1 MADTNPSK
9 KDSDDTPSSQQ
20 AAPDSP
26 PSQGAYPTL
35 PPSTPSNVTP
45 QQQSQGYPTQPQSQ
59 GYPNQQQPQ
68 GYNAQQPPPQGYPNQ
83 QQPPPQGYPTQQQP
97 QGYPTQ
103 QQPQGYP
110 NQQQPQGYQQPS
122 QAYQQP
128 SQGYQQPSQGY
139 PNQQPPQGYPRQQQ
153 PQGHPNQQQPQQG
166 YPNQQQ
172 PQGYPTQ
179 QQPQGYPNQ
188 QPQGHYNQQQ
198 GYPNQQPQGYQGQQ
212 PGYAPPQSGGYSQ
225 PPVSGQGQGKP
236 PAPPGYVPPPT
247 TNASKSQPPVPP
259 GFTSESAIGFNQP
272 RAQPQNTGG
281 QNMPQWMARPENTSN
296 CPPGLEY
303 LTMVDQ
309 ILIQQQVDALET
321 FTSFESSN
329 KYTVLN
335 SLGQQVYI
343 AAEESELCMRQCLG
357 SMRGFVMHMID
368 NMGQEVM
375 KVTRE
380 LKIGAGC
387 CWFACCNP
395 CSLEVVVEA
404 PVGKVIGKVK
414 QRCSFVRPLFDV
426 MNENDEVVFK
436 IQGPYCMWAGP
447 CCIGDQ
453 NFYVHSPDMSR
464 KVATISKEFSGLVKE
479 MFTKADNFGISFPMD
494 LDVNMKATLL
504 GSVFLIDFMY
514 YELLKSP
521 TT

>member
-1 MADTNPSK
+1 L
-9 KDSDDTPSSQQ
+9 DSDDTPSSQQ
-20 AAPDSP
+20 AAPEAP
-26 PSQGAYPTL
+26 HSQAGYPTL
-35 PPSTPSNVTP
+35 PPSTQSNVTP

-68 GYNAQQPPPQGYPNQ
+68 GYNNQQQPQGYNNQQPPPQGYPNQ

-110 NQQQPQGYQQPS
+110 NQQQPQGYQQP
-122 QAYQQP
+122 P
-128 SQGYQQPSQGY
+128 QGY
-139 PNQQPPQGYPRQQQ
+139 PNQQPPQGYQTQQPPQGYPSQQQ
-153 PQGHPNQQQPQQG
+153 PQGYPNQQQPQQG
-166 YPNQQQ
+166 CPNQQQ

-179 QQPQGYPNQ
+179 QQSQGYPNQ
-188 QPQGHYNQQQ
+188 QPQGYYNQQQ

-212 PGYAPPQSGGYSQ
+212 PGYAAPQSGGYSQ
-225 PPVSGQGQGKP
+225 PPVSGQGQGQP

-247 TNASKSQPPVPP
+247 TSATKSRPPVPP
-259 GFTSESAIGFNQP
+259 GFTSESAIGYNQP
-272 RAQPQNTGG
+272 LAQPQTTG
-281 QNMPQWMARPENTSN
+281 QHMPQWMARPENTSN

-368 NMGQEVM
+368 NMGKEVM

-380 LKIGAGC
+380 LKFGAGC

-414 QRCSFVRPLFDV
+414 QR
-426 MNENDEVVFK
+426 
-436 IQGPYCMWAGP
+436 
-447 CCIGDQ
+447 
-453 NFYVHSPDMSR
+453 
-464 KVATISKEFSGLVKE
+464 
-479 MFTKADNFGISFPMD
+479 
-494 LDVNMKATLL
+494 
-504 GSVFLIDFMY
+504 
-514 YELLKSP
+514 
-521 TT
+521 